1 MCIRDSFILA
11 WWYWFVWGDYL
22 PINGTLGFCLNHIFN
37 RSIERNEAVADAMT
51 EAPDENTR
59 PDADLRDHLHQME
72 AKVRKLRD
80 ARNNLDDQAKRFA
93 EQRNAI
99 QAQYKEHREKLDMSV
114 AEVKAIRAEQNLH
127 KTRRDAI
134 QAQIRDLIGQAKAQR
149 GDKNDKKSASFEFNK
164 LSSEVDNMEKTY
176 ETRGGMSAKK
186 EKETMEKIKNM
197 RRRMKELEPEV
208 EKLKLIK
215 VDLSNRDEAIAQLK
229 AEADAAHKDFVECLE
244 RAKGMSKEL
253 DELFAHR
260 DFLKGEGDRFHK
272 EFLACREKA
281 DEVHSKISE
290 MMKEVNEARDKLKIA
305 REERESWITDHNASV
320 SNEMK
325 TGAEDEKVADSM
337 VEHLLSA
344 GSLSFGGTMSG
355 DRAGVGTKK
364 GRSSKKKNMRS
375 IDMTASRG
383 RK

>member
-1 MCIRDSFILA
+1 LIQIS
-11 WWYWFVWGDYL
+11 
-22 PINGTLGFCLNHIFN
+22 N
-37 RSIERNEAVADAMT
+37 RSIEIQYAVAETMT
-51 EAPDENTR
+51 EPESQEPR
-59 PDADLRDHLHQME
+59 PDTDLRDHLHQME

-80 ARNNLDDQAKRFA
+80 GRNNHNEQGKRFA

-127 KTRRDAI
+127 KKRRDAI
-134 QAQIRDLIGQAKAQR
+134 QAQIRDLIGQSKAQR
-149 GDKNDKKSASFEFNK
+149 GDKDNKKSASFEFNK
-164 LSSEVDNMEKTY
+164 LASEVDNMEKTY
-176 ETRGGMSAKK
+176 ETRGGMSSKK
-186 EKETMEKIKNM
+186 EKETMDKIKNM

-208 EKLKLIK
+208 EKLQLIK

-229 AEADAAHKDFVECLE
+229 AEADAAHKEFVECLE

-281 DEVHSKISE
+281 DEVHAKITE

-320 SNEMK
+320 SKEMK
-325 TGAEDEKVADSM
+325 TGAEDGKVADSM
-337 VEHLLSA
+337 VDHLLSA
-344 GSLSFGGTMSG
+344 GSLTFGGTMSG
-355 DRAGVGTKK
+355 DRAGVSGKK
-364 GRSSKKKNMRS
+364 GRSNKKKGMRRV
-375 IDMTASRG
+375 DMTASRG

>member
-1 MCIRDSFILA
+1 M
-11 WWYWFVWGDYL
+11 Y
-22 PINGTLGFCLNHIFN
+22 IFN
-37 RSIERNEAVADAMT
+37 RSIERKDAVADSMT
-51 EAPDENTR
+51 EAQDETTR

-80 ARNNLDDQAKRFA
+80 SRNNHNDQAKRFA

-176 ETRGGMSAKK
+176 ETRGGMSSKK
-186 EKETMEKIKNM
+186 EKETMDKIKNM

-208 EKLKLIK
+208 EKLQLIK

-229 AEADAAHKDFVECLE
+229 AEADAAHKEFVECLE

-260 DFLKGEGDRFHK
+260 DFLKGEGDRYHK

-281 DEVHSKISE
+281 DEVHAKISE
-290 MMKEVNEARDKLKIA
+290 LMKEVNEARDKLKIA
-305 REERESWITDHNASV
+305 REERESWITDHNAAV
-320 SNEMK
+320 SDEMK

-337 VEHLLSA
+337 VEHLLNA

-355 DRAGVGTKK
+355 DRAGVSAKK
-364 GRSSKKKNMRS
+364 GRSSKKKNMRN

>member
-1 MCIRDSFILA
+1 LIL
-11 WWYWFVWGDYL
+11 FS
-22 PINGTLGFCLNHIFN
+22 N
-37 RSIERNEAVADAMT
+37 RSIEIQYAVAETMT
-51 EAPDENTR
+51 EPESQEPR
-59 PDADLRDHLHQME
+59 PDTDLRDHLHQME

-80 ARNNLDDQAKRFA
+80 GRNNHNEQGKRFA

-127 KTRRDAI
+127 KKRRDAI
-134 QAQIRDLIGQAKAQR
+134 QAQIRDLIGQSKAQR
-149 GDKNDKKSASFEFNK
+149 GDKDNKKSASFEFNK

-176 ETRGGMSAKK
+176 ETRGGMSSKK
-186 EKETMEKIKNM
+186 EKETMDKIKNM

-208 EKLKLIK
+208 EKLQLIK

-229 AEADAAHKDFVECLE
+229 AEADAAHKEFVECLE

-281 DEVHSKISE
+281 DEVHAKITE

-320 SNEMK
+320 SKEMK
-325 TGAEDEKVADSM
+325 TGAEDGKVADSM
-337 VEHLLSA
+337 VDHLLSA
-344 GSLSFGGTMSG
+344 GSLTFGGTMSG
-355 DRAGVGTKK
+355 DRAGVSGKK
-364 GRSSKKKNMRS
+364 GRSDKKKGMRRV
-375 IDMTASRG
+375 DMTASRG

>member
-1 MCIRDSFILA
+1 MIQIS
-11 WWYWFVWGDYL
+11 
-22 PINGTLGFCLNHIFN
+22 N
-37 RSIERNEAVADAMT
+37 RSIEIQYAVAETMT
-51 EAPDENTR
+51 EPDSQEPR

-80 ARNNLDDQAKRFA
+80 GRNNHNEQGKRFA

-127 KTRRDAI
+127 KKRRDAI
-134 QAQIRDLIGQAKAQR
+134 QAQIRDLIGQSKAQR
-149 GDKNDKKSASFEFNK
+149 GDKDNKKSASFEFNK
-164 LSSEVDNMEKTY
+164 LASEVDNMEKTY
-176 ETRGGMSAKK
+176 ETRGGMSSKK
-186 EKETMEKIKNM
+186 EKETMDKIKNM

-208 EKLKLIK
+208 EKLQLIK

-229 AEADAAHKDFVECLE
+229 AEADAAHKEFVECLE

-281 DEVHSKISE
+281 DEVHAKITE

-320 SNEMK
+320 SKEMK
-325 TGAEDEKVADSM
+325 TGAEDGKVADSM
-337 VEHLLSA
+337 VDHLLSA
-344 GSLSFGGTMSG
+344 GSLTFGGTMSG
-355 DRAGVGTKK
+355 DRAGVSGKK
-364 GRSSKKKNMRS
+364 GRSNKKKGMRRV
-375 IDMTASRG
+375 DMTASRG

>member
-1 MCIRDSFILA
+1 LIQIS
-11 WWYWFVWGDYL
+11 
-22 PINGTLGFCLNHIFN
+22 N
-37 RSIERNEAVADAMT
+37 RSIEIQYAVAETMT
-51 EAPDENTR
+51 EPDSQEPR

-80 ARNNLDDQAKRFA
+80 GRNNHNEQGKRFA

-127 KTRRDAI
+127 KKRRDAI
-134 QAQIRDLIGQAKAQR
+134 QAQIRDLIGQSKAQR
-149 GDKNDKKSASFEFNK
+149 GDKDNKKSASFEFNK
-164 LSSEVDNMEKTY
+164 LASEVDNMEKTY
-176 ETRGGMSAKK
+176 ETRGGMSSKK
-186 EKETMEKIKNM
+186 EKETMDKIKNM

-208 EKLKLIK
+208 EKLQLIK

-281 DEVHSKISE
+281 DEVHAKITE

-320 SNEMK
+320 SKEMK
-325 TGAEDEKVADSM
+325 TGAEDGKVADSM
-337 VEHLLSA
+337 VDHLLSA
-344 GSLSFGGTMSG
+344 GSLTFGGTMSG
-355 DRAGVGTKK
+355 DRAGVSGKK
-364 GRSSKKKNMRS
+364 GRSNKKKGMRRV
-375 IDMTASRG
+375 DMTASRG

>member
-1 MCIRDSFILA
+1 MIRF
-11 WWYWFVWGDYL
+11 Y
-22 PINGTLGFCLNHIFN
+22 N
-37 RSIERNEAVADAMT
+37 RSIEIQYAVAETMT
-51 EAPDENTR
+51 APETQENS
-59 PDADLRDHLHQME
+59 PDTDLRDHLHQME

-80 ARNNLDDQAKRFA
+80 ARNNHNEQGKRFA

-99 QAQYKEHREKLDMSV
+99 QSQYKEHREKLDMSV

-127 KTRRDAI
+127 KKRRDAI

-149 GDKNDKKSASFEFNK
+149 GDRNDKKSASFEFNK
-164 LSSEVDNMEKTY
+164 LASEVDNMEKTY
-176 ETRGGMSAKK
+176 ETRGGMSSKK

-208 EKLKLIK
+208 EKLQLIK
-215 VDLSNRDEAIAQLK
+215 VDLSNRDEAITQLK
-229 AEADAAHKDFVECLE
+229 AEADAAHKEFVDCLE

-281 DEVHSKISE
+281 DEVHSKITE

-320 SNEMK
+320 SKEMK

-337 VEHLLSA
+337 VDHLLNA
-344 GSLSFGGTMSG
+344 GSLTFGGTMSG
-355 DRAGVGTKK
+355 DRAGVDVKK
-364 GRSSKKKNMRS
+364 GRSNKKKGMRR

>member
-1 MCIRDSFILA
+1 
-11 WWYWFVWGDYL
+11 
-22 PINGTLGFCLNHIFN
+22 
-37 RSIERNEAVADAMT
+37 MT
-51 EAPDENTR
+51 EPESEESR
-59 PDADLRDHLHQME
+59 PDTDLRDHLHQME

-80 ARNNLDDQAKRFA
+80 SRNNHNEQAKRFA

-99 QAQYKEHREKLDMSV
+99 QGQYKEHREKLDLSV

-127 KTRRDAI
+127 KKRRDAI
-134 QAQIRDLIGQAKAQR
+134 QAQIRDLIGQVKAQR
-149 GDKNDKKSASFEFNK
+149 GDRDEKKSASFEFNK
-164 LSSEVDNMEKTY
+164 LSSEVDNMEKVY
-176 ETRGGMSAKK
+176 ETRGGMSSKK
-186 EKETMEKIKNM
+186 EKETMEKLKNM

-208 EKLKLIK
+208 EKLQLIK

-229 AEADAAHKDFVECLE
+229 AEADAAHKEFVECLE
-244 RAKGMSKEL
+244 RAKGMKKEL

-290 MMKEVNEARDKLKIA
+290 MMKQVNETRDKLKMA

-320 SNEMK
+320 TKEMK

-337 VEHLLSA
+337 VDHLLSA
-344 GSLSFGGTMSG
+344 GSLTFGGTMAG

-364 GRSSKKKNMRS
+364 SRSEKKKGMRRV
-375 IDMTASRG
+375 DMTSSRG